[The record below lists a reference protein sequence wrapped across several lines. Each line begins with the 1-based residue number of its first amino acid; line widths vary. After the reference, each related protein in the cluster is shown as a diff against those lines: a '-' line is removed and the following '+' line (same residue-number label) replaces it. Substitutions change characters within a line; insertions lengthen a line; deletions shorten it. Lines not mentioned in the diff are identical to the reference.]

1 MCFSASAS
9 FTASALLTGA
19 GVYALKVT
27 RRPEERAF
35 AAVPLLFAVQQ
46 ATEGVLWTLMVAGGP
61 EAAVVAAARAFL
73 LFAQVL
79 WPVWV
84 PYAVLRLEV
93 EPRRKRLL
101 GGTLVAGI
109 LYGAIMGWA
118 LFAAP
123 PVAAIDRHHI
133 HYTVQHVPLGEA
145 VADGLY
151 AIATLLPLFIVGRPH
166 FRVLGLVLVVSYGVA
181 RLAFLGNV
189 VSVWCYFA
197 ALISMGI
204 ILLLRQGEA
213 HRQA

>member
-9 FTASALLTGA
+9 FAASALLTGA
-19 GVYALKVT
+19 GAYALKVA

-46 ATEGVLWTLMVAGGP
+46 AAEGVLWTLLVAGGQ
-61 EAAVVAAARAFL
+61 AGAVTAAARAFL

-84 PYAVLRLEV
+84 PFAVLRLEEV
-93 EPRRKRLL
+93 PSRKRLL
-101 GGTLVAGI
+101 RGTLAAGI
-109 LYGAIMGWA
+109 LYGALMGWA
-118 LFAAP
+118 LVAEP

-133 HYTVQHVPLGEA
+133 HYTVQHMPFGEA
-145 VADGLY
+145 VADVLY
-151 AIATLLPLFIVGRPH
+151 GISTLLPLFIVGRPH
-166 FRVLGLVLVVSYGVA
+166 FRVLGLVLLVSYGVA

-204 ILLLRQGEA
+204 ILLLRQGVTQ
-213 HRQA
+213 RQA